1 MILPVIL
8 CTAYT
13 YAYYSAVR
21 SITVAAPSL
30 SWTHAG
36 DGDGELAKPLP
47 KKIRQGCA
55 IDSLAVEHDLSL
67 PLYYYYTFT
76 FVGTCYVYYNTQ

>member
-8 CTAYT
+8 CTAHT
-13 YAYYSAVR
+13 YAYYSAVQ

-30 SWTHAG
+30 SRTHAG
-36 DGDGELAKPLP
+36 DGDGELAKLLP

-55 IDSLAVEHDLSL
+55 IDSLAVKYDLSS
-67 PLYYYYTFT
+67 PLCYYTF
-76 FVGTCYVYYNTQ
+76 VGAYNIHVLCVL